1 MLAALLL
8 LALAIALTT
17 AAVLHVLWYIRPD
30 QIDTTADF
38 MRRINRD
45 QPVIVE
51 FFSNL
56 WTICTVTKPVVDRLE
71 RDLRGRAT
79 VVRIDLFSKV
89 GREAAY
95 TYGIKLIPAFVVFD
109 GHGKVILQQCGLIDA
124 TSIHKAITEQQKWTG
139 PWARFLFYGEV

>member
-56 WTICTVTKPVVDRLE
+56 
-71 RDLRGRAT
+71 
-79 VVRIDLFSKV
+79 
-89 GREAAY
+89 
-95 TYGIKLIPAFVVFD
+95 
-109 GHGKVILQQCGLIDA
+109 
-124 TSIHKAITEQQKWTG
+124 
-139 PWARFLFYGEV
+139 